1 MKSLVLSNTGSSVNE
16 IFRGMTQPRLDLGA
30 DVCTRMLMHEGRG
43 DVESDEYEAL
53 VKQLYARHL
62 RRSTPSRSI
71 ARFARSGDHCPAH
84 GCGAGV
90 LRDVG
95 PHEFLLTGT
104 LADWDVTDR
113 LGEISVPAL
122 ILCGWYDEVDL
133 RCHRIL
139 ADGIL
144 DNEFVI
150 FGNSSHVTILE
161 KEGDSYLAVIG
172 DFVRRASAAAG

>member
-1 MKSLVLSNTGSSVNE
+1 MVPL
-16 IFRGMTQPRLDLGA
+16 M
-30 DVCTRMLMHEGRG
+30 DVGPA
-43 DVESDEYEAL
+43 Y
-53 VKQLYARHL
+53 
-62 RRSTPSRSI
+62 
-71 ARFARSGDHCPAH
+71 FAMW
-84 GCGAGV
+84 
-90 LRDVG
+90 G